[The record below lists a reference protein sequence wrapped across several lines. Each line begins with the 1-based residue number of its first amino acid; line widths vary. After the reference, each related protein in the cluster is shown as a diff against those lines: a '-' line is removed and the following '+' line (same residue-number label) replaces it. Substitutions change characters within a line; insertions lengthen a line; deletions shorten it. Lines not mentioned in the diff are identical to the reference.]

1 MAAKAEKDPKTGK
14 WYIQYRYTDYQGQ
27 RKKSTKR
34 GFETKREAEEWLRN
48 FLVKQQ
54 KDFNLRFE
62 DFLALYYEDM
72 ETRLREHTLRTKK
85 YIIDLK
91 ILPTFAK
98 KKMSEISAADVR
110 KWQNDLLSKGYTQTY
125 CRTINNQLS
134 AIFNFAVK
142 YYDLPSNPC
151 KKAGSIGRSRADEM
165 QFWTQEEFEKFLDSL
180 MDKHQSYAAFMTLFW
195 TGMRVGE
202 LLALTLEDIDFE
214 NGVIN
219 VSKSY
224 QRIDR
229 RDVITEPKTPKSKR
243 KIVMPEFL
251 AVDLQDYINH
261 LYAPEKSDRLFPVTK
276 SYLEHEMKK
285 GVADSGVK
293 RIRLHDLR
301 HSHVSLLIEMGVQPL
316 EIAERLGHERIETTL
331 SVYAHLYPNKQQQLA
346 SKLDEKYK
354 ESFQ

>member
-1 MAAKAEKDPKTGK
+1 MAARAERDIKTGK
-14 WYIQYRYTDYQGQ
+14 WLIQYRYTDWRGN

-34 GFETKREAEEWLRN
+34 GFATKREAEEWLRN

-54 KDFNLRFE
+54 MDFNMKFE
-62 DFLALYYEDM
+62 DFLEIYYADM
-72 ETRLREHTLRTKK
+72 ETRLREHTIRTKK

-98 KKMSEISAADVR
+98 KKMSEISASDVR
-110 KWQNDLLSKGYTQTY
+110 KWQNELLSKGYTQTY

-134 AIFNFAVK
+134 AIFNYAVK
-142 YYDLPSNPC
+142 YYDLPTNPC
-151 KKAGSIGRSRADEM
+151 KKAGSIGKNRADEM
-165 QFWTQEEFEKFLDSL
+165 KFWTKEEFERFLDSL

-243 KIVMPEFL
+243 KIVMPKFL
-251 AVDLQDYINH
+251 AVDLRDYINH
-261 LYAPEKSDRLFPVTK
+261 LYAPEKSNRLFPVTK

-301 HSHVSLLIEMGVQPL
+301 HSHVSMLVEMGFQPI
-316 EIAERLGHERIETTL
+316 EIADRLGHERIETTL